1 MLAELSFLLPCAC
14 ARRAGAIPGASLVES
29 GGKKYRFVKGKTE
42 KGEEKKKQKKQ
53 RKKIYN
59 MDLATDDV
67 ISVIG
72 NCRVLSTAKALLN

>member
-42 KGEEKKKQKKQ
+42 KGEEKKNKKNKE
-53 RKKIYN
+53 RKFTIW
-59 MDLATDDV
+59 
-67 ISVIG
+67 I
-72 NCRVLSTAKALLN
+72 